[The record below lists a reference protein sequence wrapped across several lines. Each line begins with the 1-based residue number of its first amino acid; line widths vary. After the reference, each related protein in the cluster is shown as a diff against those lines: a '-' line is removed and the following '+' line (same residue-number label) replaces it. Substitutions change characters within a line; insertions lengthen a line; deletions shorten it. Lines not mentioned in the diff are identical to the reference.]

1 MRWLILILVV
11 GVLGVGAFLALK
23 PPSGSVSAN
32 GPLRVTATIFPV
44 AEWLR
49 EIAGGDVDVH
59 LLCGGVSNPHHFEP
73 KPQDIAAVTQ
83 SRAVFAVGLGLD
95 EWSHKLVENAGG
107 TSIQLFETGEWIKPR
122 KLAVT
127 TIDPEKKA
135 GAKGD
140 AKHDPHE
147 GHDHAGH
154 DHHHHGDEDPHFW
167 LDPQR
172 AKTVVAR
179 LAVEL
184 GKISPKSAQAFTQ
197 RAEAYTKKLNE
208 LDAKLKLAAKNNPE
222 RRKLVTFHD
231 AYGYLF
237 ERLNMEV
244 AAVVQV
250 SPGVEPATRD
260 FSVAIA
266 KMKEI
271 GQKTVFTEPAGN
283 PKVAQ
288 MLAQE
293 VGGTTALLDPLD
305 TEFSEAGKTY
315 IERMLYNLKTLVPQA
330 FSAEAKP

>member
-1 MRWLILILVV
+1 MRWLIVALVL
-11 GVLGVGAFLALK
+11 GVLGVGAFVALK
-23 PPSGSVSAN
+23 PHTPTAPGGD
-32 GPLRVTATIFPV
+32 GPPRVTATIFPV

-49 EIAGGDVDVH
+49 EIAGSDVEVH

-73 KPQDIAAVTQ
+73 KPQDISAVTQ

-107 TSIQLFETGEWIKPR
+107 SSIPLFETGEWIKPR
-122 KLAVT
+122 KLNVQ

-135 GAKGD
+135 GAPEE
-140 AKHDPHE
+140 AKHDD
-147 GHDHAGH
+147 HDHAGH

-184 GKISPKSAQAFTQ
+184 GKIAPKHAQVFTQ
-197 RAEAYTKKLNE
+197 RAEAYSKKLNE
-208 LDAKLKLAAKNNPE
+208 LDAKIKLAAKTNTG

-237 ERLNMEV
+237 ERLNLEI

-260 FSVAIA
+260 FSVAIS

-271 GQKTVFTEPAGN
+271 GQKTVYTEPAGN

-288 MLAQE
+288 MLALE

-315 IERMLYNLKTLVPQA
+315 IERMMYNLKTLAPQA
-330 FSAEAKP
+330 FAAGNTP

>member
-1 MRWLILILVV
+1 VRWLILVLVL
-11 GVLGVGAFLALK
+11 GVLGFGAYVALK
-23 PPSGSVSAN
+23 PASSSVPVNA

-49 EIAGGDVDVH
+49 EIAGADVDVH

-95 EWSHKLVENAGG
+95 EWAHKLVENAGG
-107 TSIQLFETGEWIKPR
+107 STIPLFETGEWIKPR
-122 KLAVT
+122 KLSVT

-135 GAKGD
+135 GVKED
-140 AKHDPHE
+140 HKHD
-147 GHDHAGH
+147 GHDHKGH
-154 DHHHHGDEDPHFW
+154 EHHHHHGDEDPHFW

-184 GKISPKSAQAFTQ
+184 GKISPKNAQVFTQ

-208 LDAKLKLAAKNNPE
+208 LDAKIKLAAKTNST

-271 GQKTVFTEPAGN
+271 GQKTVYTEPAGN

-288 MLAQE
+288 MLALE

-315 IERMLYNLKTLVPQA
+315 IERMLYNLKTLAPQA
-330 FSAEAKP
+330 FAVGNTP